1 MRVETNAD
9 FLFFFFLLFVSLFLI
24 MLLVLLLLLLL
35 LLFTVFVFVFA
46 MMMAVVV
53 DFGNARWQGNTGAN
67 PNNDPEGED
76 GPWVG
81 ADLECGMYYGGGKE
95 TKVNNRSLPLKHPF
109 VTLYLRGRTQ
119 GMVLKGGDA
128 TKGGANNS
136 LITMFDGE
144 RPDCAIADTCNRHR
158 DQGGCN
164 LGPDGNCTYQPP
176 KKQVNLRS
184 HRFNWSASL
193 LIG

>member
-1 MRVETNAD
+1 MFNSVRLPSFRHLTFSNIIIRPVPCSCPD
-9 FLFFFFLLFVSLFLI
+9 Y
-24 MLLVLLLLLLL
+24 
-35 LLFTVFVFVFA
+35 
-46 MMMAVVV
+46 
-53 DFGNARWQGNTGAN
+53 RQGNTGAN
-67 PNNDPEGED
+67 PQSDPEGED

-81 ADLECGMYYGGGKE
+81 ADLECGMYYGGGNE

-109 VTLYLRGRTQ
+109 VTLYLRGRVE

-128 TKGGANNS
+128 TKGGANKK

-144 RPDCAIADTCNRHR
+144 RPDCAIADTCNRHK

-176 KKQVNLRS
+176 KKQGAIIL
-184 HRFNWSASL
+184 AT
-193 LIG
+193 GGDK